1 MSITSIKK
9 EVVVETSQLTAFK
22 VFTEKMD
29 LWWPSTHHIGQSPLV
44 GSVLEPYINGRWY
57 TKHED
62 GNEVNVGRVLQWNPY
77 ESVVLNWQVNGNYQY
92 DPELTTEIVVKFIPE
107 SPKITKVY
115 FEHMH
120 LERMAGVKAVE
131 DMNEG
136 WGMILAL
143 YKEHIKSSKY
153 ISVQ

>member
-9 EVVVETSQLTAFK
+9 ELVVEASQLTAFK

-29 LWWPSTHHIGQSPLV
+29 LWWPSSHHIGQSPLV
-44 GSVLEPYINGRWY
+44 ESVLEPHVNGRWY

-62 GNEVNVGRVLQWNPY
+62 GSEVNVGRVLQWSPF
-77 ESVVLNWQVNGNYQY
+77 ESVVLNWQINGNYQY
-92 DPELTTEIVVKFIPE
+92 DPKLTTEIEVKFIPE
-107 SPKITKVY
+107 NPKVTRVY

-120 LERMAGVKAVE
+120 LERMAGPKALE

-136 WGMILAL
+136 WGMIMEL
-143 YKEHIKSSKY
+143 YRTYINSSENEN
-153 ISVQ
+153 